1 MDNINKKAVIA
12 MSGGVDSS
20 VAALI
25 MKDKGYECL
34 GVTMKLIP
42 DSHDIID
49 FEASCCTKKDIEDAQ
64 KVAQTLGIPH
74 YLYNF
79 SDRFKECVIDNFV
92 SCYENGRTPNPCV
105 ECNRHLKF
113 AALFGKAEE
122 LGCEL
127 VVTGHYAKVEF
138 DEKSGRYLLKK
149 ADDLSKDQSYV
160 LYALTQSQLSKAYF
174 PLGKYS
180 KDEVRKIA
188 EENSFINAD
197 KGDSQDICFVKNCT
211 YSEFIENYTGK
222 KYPEGNFVDAD
233 GKVLG
238 RHKGIIRYT
247 VGQRKGLGLA
257 LPEPLYVSKVD
268 KETNTVFLSKEEDI
282 FTRELYAENINLI
295 SCEKIEGKMN
305 IKAKIRYR
313 QQEAPATVEQLG
325 EDRLRIV
332 FDTPQRA
339 VTKGQA
345 VVLYD
350 CDTVVGGGTI
360 C

>member
-20 VAALI
+20 VAALL
-25 MKDKGYECL
+25 MKEKGYDCI

-42 DSHDIID
+42 DDTDVID
-49 FEASCCTKKDIEDAQ
+49 FEASCCTQKDIEDAK
-64 KVAQTLGIPH
+64 KVAESIGIPH

-122 LGCEL
+122 LGCSL
-127 VVTGHYAKVEF
+127 VVTGHYAKVEY
-138 DEKSGRYLLKK
+138 DEKIGRYLLKK
-149 ADDLSKDQSYV
+149 ADDISKDQSYV
-160 LYALTQSQLSKAYF
+160 LYALTQSQLSRAHF
-174 PLGKYS
+174 PLGSFS
-180 KDEVRKIA
+180 KDTVREIA
-188 EENSFINAD
+188 ERNSFINAD
-197 KGDSQDICFVKNCT
+197 KGDSQDICFVKNCS

-222 KYPEGNFVDAD
+222 KYPEGNFVDAE

-247 VGQRKGLGLA
+247 VGQRKGLGLV

-268 KETNTVFLSKEEDI
+268 KETNTVVLSKEEDI

-295 SCEKIEGKMN
+295 SCEKIEGKLI

-313 QQEAPATVEQLG
+313 QQEAPATVEQIG
-325 EDRLRIV
+325 EDKLRIV

-350 CDTVVGGGTI
+350 GDIVVGGGTI